1 MTKSQAPPA
10 HTDLRVQRSW
20 APVTSSEEQSVWPRS
35 VPSFID
41 IQNWAEKHWTS
52 KRPKD
57 SEQGRRQSNWFIII
71 PASLVNF
78 SLVYLILSWKIK
90 LWSHFF
96 LKVPKDSHEI
106 LGLCPK
112 KWNIASLKML
122 KCSALAKTISIFVIY
137 LWWWQECPEWVWS
150 AVSRR
155 HKHQPRI
162 VWLQSRVRGGE
173 WPGPAT
179 HKQTWFQRPRG
190 WHVPG

>member
-1 MTKSQAPPA
+1 MSLFLKYNSSDSETNVIVLAIGLFISSPVAMGFCAWVTKMRDGCCDWVVTKSQAPPA

-20 APVTSSEEQSVWPRS
+20 TPVTSSEEQSVWPRS

-71 PASLVNF
+71 PASLASF

-96 LKVPKDSHEI
+96 F
-106 LGLCPK
+106 K
-112 KWNIASLKML
+112 KSAQRQSWNFGTL
-122 KCSALAKTISIFVIY
+122 
-137 LWWWQECPEWVWS
+137 P
-150 AVSRR
+150 
-155 HKHQPRI
+155 
-162 VWLQSRVRGGE
+162 
-173 WPGPAT
+173 
-179 HKQTWFQRPRG
+179 
-190 WHVPG
+190 